1 MVIIAAACGGG
12 SAAGIPSAPIAT
24 VRATASPTATAI
36 QSPTGLTSAKGSI
49 TVRAPL
55 AGARVSSPLTI
66 AGEASVFEA
75 NLQWRIV
82 DAGGRALVEGIATAS
97 AGAPGRGSFSVT
109 AAFTPPAA
117 DTSGVV
123 EVYTRSPKDGQ
134 IDDIVRVP
142 VVIAR

>member
-1 MVIIAAACGGG
+1 M
-12 SAAGIPSAPIAT
+12 
-24 VRATASPTATAI
+24 RATASPTATASP
-36 QSPTGLTSAKGSI
+36 SPTAITSAKGSI

-55 AGARVSSPLTI
+55 AGARVTPPLTI
-66 AGEASVFEA
+66 SGDASVFEA

-82 DAGGRALVEGIATAS
+82 DVGGRALALGMASAS
-97 AGAPGRGSFSVT
+97 AGAPARGTFSVT
-109 AAFTPPAA
+109 ATFAPPAA

>member
-1 MVIIAAACGGG
+1 M
-12 SAAGIPSAPIAT
+12 
-24 VRATASPTATAI
+24 RATASPAA
-36 QSPTGLTSAKGSI
+36 SASAGALTSAKGAI

-55 AGARVSSPLTI
+55 AGARVTSPLTI
-66 AGEASVFEA
+66 AGDASVFEA

-97 AGAPGRGSFSVT
+97 AGAPERGTFSVT
-109 AAFTPPAA
+109 ATFTPPSA

>member
-1 MVIIAAACGGG
+1 M
-12 SAAGIPSAPIAT
+12 
-24 VRATASPTATAI
+24 RATASPTATAVP
-36 QSPTGLTSAKGSI
+36 SPTAITSAKGSI
-49 TVRAPL
+49 TVGAPL
-55 AGARVSSPLTI
+55 AGARVTSPLTI
-66 AGEASVFEA
+66 SGDASVFEA

-97 AGAPGRGSFSVT
+97 AGAPGRGTFSVT
-109 AAFTPPAA
+109 ATFTPPAA